1 MPALHANPTGSLRME
16 IISPR
21 RTPLQDTV
29 VCDCCRR
36 LKLASEFDQD
46 CCGICADCLDA
57 DPVLLDLDATSEQAF
72 ADRNNGGRLNGSEMA
87 FYKSAL
93 QD

>member
-1 MPALHANPTGSLRME
+1 ME
-16 IISPR
+16 IMSPR
-21 RTPLQDTV
+21 RPSLQDTV

-57 DPVLLDLDATSEQAF
+57 DPVLFDLDATSEQAF
-72 ADRNNGGRLNGSEMA
+72 EFICLELSQRFRVAMDHSDNATDRVPMI
-87 FYKSAL
+87 FI
-93 QD
+93 

>member
-1 MPALHANPTGSLRME
+1 ME

-21 RTPLQDTV
+21 RTSLQDTV

-57 DPVLLDLDATSEQAF
+57 DPVLFDLDATSEQE
-72 ADRNNGGRLNGSEMA
+72 GGKLQMA
-87 FYKSAL
+87 FMERGALDELVISAKAIEKGCVRL
-93 QD
+93 HYRM

>member
-1 MPALHANPTGSLRME
+1 MPAPHANPSGSLRME

-21 RTPLQDTV
+21 RTSLQDTA

-57 DPVLLDLDATSEQAF
+57 DPVLFDLDATSEQAF
-72 ADRNNGGRLNGSEMA
+72 EFKCPRISQRFRVAMDHS
-87 FYKSAL
+87 
-93 QD
+93 